1 MSEYPSAED
10 ELKTMT
16 RRLWDQVEV
25 TEKAFAEIAQLKA
38 EAARLR
44 KALRYIAS
52 RPTDQ
57 LAAPQQCSMVAVAME
72 ALAAVREP
80 VALWDAEKRCYR
92 SDVCH
97 NCHGTGRVQGC
108 DPRASVRCP
117 DCNGHGLAAVR
128 GEQKEEAK

>member
-16 RRLWDQVEV
+16 LRMWDQVEV
-25 TEKAFAEIAQLKA
+25 TEKAFAEINQLKA
-38 EAARLR
+38 EVARLREQASIDQTTAAELSGQYTNEQAELRAEVARLR

-72 ALAAVREP
+72 ALAAVR
-80 VALWDAEKRCYR
+80 D
-92 SDVCH
+92 
-97 NCHGTGRVQGC
+97 N
-108 DPRASVRCP
+108 
-117 DCNGHGLAAVR
+117 
-128 GEQKEEAK
+128 QKEEAK